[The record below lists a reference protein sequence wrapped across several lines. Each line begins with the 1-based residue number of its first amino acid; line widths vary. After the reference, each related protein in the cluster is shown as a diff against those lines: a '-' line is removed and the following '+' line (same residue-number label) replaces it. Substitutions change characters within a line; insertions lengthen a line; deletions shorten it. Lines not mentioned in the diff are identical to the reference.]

1 MESGDEDG
9 AAFDRLPIEFLDVV
23 AKAIVWPPYQSG
35 PPAGEHFHIQV
46 ARLDEILESRLLSD
60 VADLPRNDLLF
71 LRLLLRLLD
80 RRVGE
85 IRENWDELRSLSD
98 LFE

>member
-1 MESGDEDG
+1 MGSGDE

-23 AKAIVWPPYQSG
+23 AKAIVWPAYQTG
-35 PPAGEHFHIQV
+35 PPSGEHFRSQV

-60 VADLPRNDLLF
+60 VASLSRNDLLF
-71 LRLLLRLLD
+71 LRLLLKLLD

-85 IRENWDELRSLSD
+85 VRENWDEYRPLSD